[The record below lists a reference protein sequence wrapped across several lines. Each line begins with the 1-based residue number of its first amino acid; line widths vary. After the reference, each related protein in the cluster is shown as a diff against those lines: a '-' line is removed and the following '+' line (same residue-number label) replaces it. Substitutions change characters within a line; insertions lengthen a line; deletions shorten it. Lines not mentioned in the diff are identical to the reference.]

1 MTMTHTLTPTAD
13 LATDIDDVARLLTPD
28 GRRLADPELDRWVT
42 DVDAAALRDLY
53 RDMMLVRRIDTEGVA
68 LQRQG
73 QLALWPPCQG
83 QEATQIGTARAMRA
97 DDFAFPSYRETGVV
111 YARGAAPAD
120 FVLAWRG
127 EEHSTYDPY
136 ELNAAT
142 QQIIIGAQTLHAV
155 GYAMGIQR
163 DGTDQA
169 SVAYF
174 GDGASSQGDVNEA
187 MVFASSFGAPVVF
200 VCTNNHWAISE
211 PVSVQAK
218 FPIAGRAPGFGIP
231 SLRVDGNDVLACLAA
246 MRWALD
252 HARRGAGPV
261 FIEAVTY
268 RMGPHTTSDD
278 PTRYRDKDEV
288 ESWRRRDPIARVEA
302 LLRSMGEFDDEF
314 AARVAADADALAAD
328 VREAAMSAVTSD
340 PITVLDD
347 VYAEPH
353 SGLEEQRAWYS
364 AYLAGFADAES
375 ATAAEGVGR

>member
-13 LATDIDDVARLLTPD
+13 LGTDIEDVARLLSPD
-28 GRRLADPELDRWVT
+28 GERIADPELDRWIA
-42 DVDAAALRDLY
+42 DVDAAALRSLY
-53 RDMMLVRRIDTEGVA
+53 RDMVLLRRIDVEGVA

-73 QLALWPPCQG
+73 QLGLWPPCQG
-83 QEATQIGTARAMRA
+83 QEATQIGTARALRA

-111 YARGAAPAD
+111 YARGGKPSD

-136 ELNAAT
+136 ELNTAT
-142 QQIIIGAQTLHAV
+142 QQIIIGAQSLHAV

-163 DGTDQA
+163 DGTDQV

-200 VCTNNHWAISE
+200 VCTNNQWAISE
-211 PVSVQAK
+211 PVALQAK
-218 FPIAGRAPGFGIP
+218 APIAGRAPGFGIP
-231 SLRVDGNDVLACLAA
+231 SMRVDGNDVLACLAA

-252 HARRGAGPV
+252 HARSGKGPA

-288 ESWRRRDPIARVEA
+288 ETWRRRDPIARVEA
-302 LLRSMGEFDDEF
+302 LLRSRGEFDDAF
-314 AARVAADADALAAD
+314 AASVEADADVLAAS
-328 VREAAMSAVTSD
+328 VREAAMQAQTRE
-340 PITVLDD
+340 PLTVFDN

-353 SGLEEQRAWYS
+353 TGIDEQREWFG
-364 AYLAGFADAES
+364 AYLEAFAPAQE
-375 ATAAEGVGR
+375 A

>member
-1 MTMTHTLTPTAD
+1 MTMTHTLNPTAD
-13 LATDIDDVARLLTPD
+13 LDTDIDDVARLVTPD
-28 GRRLADPELDRWVT
+28 GERVSDPELDRWVQ
-42 DVDAAALRDLY
+42 DIDAAALRDLY
-53 RDMMLVRRIDTEGVA
+53 RDMVLVRRIDTEGVA

-83 QEATQIGTARAMRA
+83 QEATQIGTARALRA

-111 YARGAAPAD
+111 YARGAKPAD
-120 FVLAWRG
+120 YVLAWRG

-136 ELNAAT
+136 ELNTAAP
-142 QQIIIGAQTLHAV
+142 QIIIGAQTLHAV
-155 GYAMGIQR
+155 GYGMGIQR

-174 GDGASSQGDVNEA
+174 GDGASSQGDLNEA
-187 MVFASSFGAPVVF
+187 MVFASSFQAPVVF

-252 HARRGAGPV
+252 HARRGHGPT

-288 ESWRRRDPIARVEA
+288 ELWRRRDPIARVEA
-302 LLRSMGEFDDEF
+302 LLRAQDEFDDGF
-314 AARVAADADALAAD
+314 AARVAADADALAAE
-328 VREAAMSAVTSD
+328 VRDAAMQAVTRE
-340 PITVLDD
+340 PITVFDD

-353 SGLEEQRAWYS
+353 SGLEEQQVWYS
-364 AYLAGFADAES
+364 AYLDGFEVAEAGS
-375 ATAAEGVGR
+375 ASGEVRR